1 MGLGPLELSGG
12 ISRMTDFAN
21 IKHNEDHK
29 GMVDQANFSG
39 QFDKEIKER
48 ANAVNKGESVYND
61 NQKKFDAKEK
71 GSNEYHGDGGKH
83 RNPEKKESGDGVVVT
98 KEKTSTFDIRI

>member
-29 GMVDQANFSG
+29 GIVDQANFSG
-39 QFDKEIKER
+39 QFDKEIQER
-48 ANAVNKGESVYND
+48 ANAVNKGAGITND
-61 NQKKFDAKEK
+61 SEKKFDAKDK
-71 GSNEYHGDGGKH
+71 GSNEYHGDGGRH
-83 RNPEKKESGDGVVVT
+83 RNPEKKENGDGVVVT